1 VFSAMPV
8 SRCLVLSTHQTE
20 GAAHT
25 ALDPVEGEQL
35 ARYKD
40 ERLSVKKKVLGVLR
54 WTEVCGG
61 MQCHG
66 VNFVRLSCGGGR
78 IRIHSPG
85 ASTQNR
91 ALLCCSSG
99 GIMTTAVCLSSR
111 LLLGT
116 AVARKCVELFDA
128 ALVVALL
135 DSTDSFS
142 WLPSICWGGVGCS
155 ALRSGLASC
164 VV

>member
-1 VFSAMPV
+1 MKFVQILAAAASG
-8 SRCLVLSTHQTE
+8 LVVWSQ
-20 GAAHT
+20 A
-25 ALDPVEGEQL
+25 
-35 ARYKD
+35 
-40 ERLSVKKKVLGVLR
+40 ER
-54 WTEVCGG
+54 EV
-61 MQCHG
+61 
-66 VNFVRLSCGGGR
+66 VRR
-78 IRIHSPG
+78 NVR
-85 ASTQNR
+85 
-91 ALLCCSSG
+91 SG